1 MKHLLIA
8 FLFFSPLIV
17 FANIRGG
24 EEQIFLQKKK
34 IKDGHTEYYDPADMP
49 EVYYDRSNQEIILVA
64 DGFVSSYD
72 VDIVSLSTLQIVL
85 FTAVNGYGDTI
96 DVSTLPD
103 DDYKIVIST
112 PYNNIYEGYF
122 TNY

>member
-1 MKHLLIA
+1 MKHVLIA

-72 VDIVSLSTLQIVL
+72 VDIFSTRQSVAMVTRLMSPRSPLTI
-85 FTAVNGYGDTI
+85 TRSSYPPPIITSMRDT
-96 DVSTLPD
+96 SPTT
-103 DDYKIVIST
+103 K
-112 PYNNIYEGYF
+112 NARMGR
-122 TNY
+122 

>member
-1 MKHLLIA
+1 MKHVLIA

-49 EVYYDRSNQEIILVA
+49 EVYYDDDNQEIILVA

-72 VDIVSLSTLQIVL
+72 VDIVSLSTLQVVL
-85 FTAVNGYGDTI
+85 FTSVNGYGDTI
-96 DVSTLPD
+96 DVSMLPD
-103 DDYKIVIST
+103 DNYKIVIST

>member
-1 MKHLLIA
+1 MEKRL
-8 FLFFSPLIV
+8 FLFIFILCSLVASADPDEIVLSPD
-17 FANIRGG
+17 GPD
-24 EEQIFLQKKK
+24 
-34 IKDGHTEYYDPADMP
+34 KDHLEYYDPADMP

-72 VDIVSLSTLQIVL
+72 VDIVSLSTLQVVL

-103 DDYKIVIST
+103 DNYKIVIST

>member
-1 MKHLLIA
+1 MKHVLIA

-49 EVYYDRSNQEIILVA
+49 EVYYDRGNQEIILVA

>member
-1 MKHLLIA
+1 MKHVLIA

-49 EVYYDRSNQEIILVA
+49 EVYYDRSNQEIILVS

-72 VDIVSLSTLQIVL
+72 VDIVSLSTLQVVL
-85 FTAVNGYGDTI
+85 FTAVNGYGDTT

-112 PYNNIYEGYF
+112 PYNNVYEGYF

>member
-1 MKHLLIA
+1 MKHVLIA

>member
-1 MKHLLIA
+1 MKKVILFILLSALTCLALWADRRPIVIQNGGA
-8 FLFFSPLIV
+8 VGDHGEFF
-17 FANIRGG
+17 
-24 EEQIFLQKKK
+24 
-34 IKDGHTEYYDPADMP
+34 DPADKP
-49 EVYYDRSNQEIILVA
+49 EVYYDDDNQEIILVA

-72 VDIVSLSTLQIVL
+72 VDIVSLSTLQVVL

-103 DDYKIVIST
+103 DNYKIVIST

>member
-1 MKHLLIA
+1 MKHVLIA

-112 PYNNIYEGYF
+112 PYNNVYEGYF

>member
-1 MKHLLIA
+1 MKHVLIA

-34 IKDGHTEYYDPADMP
+34 IKDGHTEYYDPADLP

-72 VDIVSLSTLQIVL
+72 VDIVSLSTLQVVL

-96 DVSTLPD
+96 DVSTLTD
-103 DDYKIVIST
+103 DNYKIVIST